1 MTSAA
6 AVFLDNPFVTSNLNQ
21 HGDGAQILASLR
33 RLIAARWVVLAMAAT
48 IILVAP
54 FLLAIPLAATPLLA
68 IIGVATLFNGLAWR
82 RFRSRSVADAAELL
96 RQICLDL
103 ATLTALMFF
112 SGGATNPL
120 ISLLLPSVAFAALT
134 LPRAHVVF
142 VTVLA
147 IAAYSALMVTFVP
160 LPIAS
165 AARAAQ
171 LHLSG
176 MWLTFLVSA
185 ALIAWF
191 ILRMMATIRQRD
203 AELAAARE
211 RALRDEHLV
220 ALGTLAAG
228 AAHELGTPLATM
240 AVIAGE
246 LEQDTSLSDAARA
259 DFDILR
265 NQIAAC
271 KTILTGLTERAGVGR
286 LENAVAVAVDV
297 WSAALHLRWR
307 QQLKH
312 CTSRIEISGQ
322 PPAPEIIA
330 DPSLEQGIINLLN
343 NSVNATSGAADE
355 IVLGVRWDTTTLWIE
370 VRDQGPGFSAQ
381 VLQQAG
387 RMPFSANFGG
397 SGGSGIGLLLTQSIV
412 ERLGGRLLLIN
423 GAGGGIARIE
433 LPLDRISP

>member
-1 MTSAA
+1 VES
-6 AVFLDNPFVTSNLNQ
+6 
-21 HGDGAQILASLR
+21 GDGAQILASLR
-33 RLIAARWVVLAMAAT
+33 RLIAARWVVLGLAAA
-48 IILVAP
+48 LVFTAP
-54 FLLAIPLAATPLLA
+54 SLLAIPLTAPPLLA
-68 IIGVATLFNGLAWR
+68 IIGLAALFNGIAWLR
-82 RFRSRSVADAAELL
+82 QRTSQTAGAAELF

-103 ATLTALMFF
+103 ATLAALMFF

-134 LPRAHVVF
+134 LPRAHVVA
-142 VTVLA
+142 VTGLA
-147 IAAYSALMVTFVP
+147 VALYSALMLTFVP
-160 LPIAS
+160 LPIES
-165 AARAAQ
+165 PGRAAQ

-176 MWLTFLVSA
+176 MWLTFVVSA

-191 ILRMMATIRQRD
+191 ILRMMAAIRQRD
-203 AELAAARE
+203 AALAAARE

-246 LEQDTSLSDAARA
+246 LERDTTLSEATRA

-265 NQIAAC
+265 SQIAAC
-271 KTILTGLTERAGVGR
+271 KAILTGLTERAGVGR
-286 LENAVAVAVDV
+286 LENASAMAVDA
-297 WSAALHLRWR
+297 WIDALHLRWR

-322 PPAPEIIA
+322 APAPEIIA
-330 DPSLEQGIINLLN
+330 DPALEQGVINLLN

-355 IVLGVRWDTTTLWIE
+355 IVLGARWDTTTLWIE
-370 VRDQGPGFSAQ
+370 VRDRGPGFSPE
-381 VLQQAG
+381 VLRQAG
-387 RMPFSANFGG
+387 RKPFPANFGG
-397 SGGSGIGLLLTQSIV
+397 GGGSGIGLLLTQGIV

-423 GAGGGIARIE
+423 LADGGIARIE
-433 LPLDRISP
+433 LPLVKITP

>member
-1 MTSAA
+1 M
-6 AVFLDNPFVTSNLNQ
+6 TSNLNRS
-21 HGDGAQILASLR
+21 GDGAQTLASLR
-33 RLIAARWVVLAMAAT
+33 RLIAARWYVLIVAAV
-48 IILVAP
+48 IILSAP
-54 FLLAIPLAATPLLA
+54 ALLAIPLTALPLLA
-68 IIGVATLFNGLAWR
+68 IVAVAALFNGFAWLR
-82 RFRSRSVADAAELL
+82 HRTSQAASAAELF
-96 RQICLDL
+96 RQICIDL
-103 ATLTALMFF
+103 ATLAALMFF
-112 SGGATNPL
+112 TGGATNPL

-134 LPRAHVVF
+134 LPRAYVVA
-142 VTVLA
+142 VTGLA
-147 IAAYSALMVTFVP
+147 ISIYSALMVAFVP
-160 LPIAS
+160 LPIES
-165 AARAAQ
+165 PGRAAQ

-176 MWLTFLVSA
+176 MWLTFVVSA

-191 ILRMMATIRQRD
+191 ILRMMATIRERD
-203 AELAAARE
+203 AALAAARE

-246 LEQDTSLSDAARA
+246 LERDTTLSEATRA

-271 KTILTGLTERAGVGR
+271 KTILTGLTERAGVRR
-286 LENAVAVAVDV
+286 LEKAAAVAVDV
-297 WSAALHLRWR
+297 WIAALHLRWR

-330 DPSLEQGIINLLN
+330 DPSLEQGVINLLN

-370 VRDQGPGFSAQ
+370 VRDLGPGFSPE

-387 RMPFSANFGG
+387 RKPFPANFGG
-397 SGGSGIGLLLTQSIV
+397 GGGSGIGLLLTQGVI
-412 ERLGGRLLLIN
+412 ERLGGSLLLSSAA
-423 GAGGGIARIE
+423 GGGGIARIE
-433 LPLDRISP
+433 LPLVKISP